1 MKKALGCLI
10 MAAFMVSCADIDLLK
25 SELDSLSE
33 KLERIEQNC
42 DRLNSDLAA
51 LSKTMEALQK
61 EDMVTSVAPITAP
74 DGTVEGYIINF
85 LKSGL
90 VTIYHGKKGDDGSSG
105 ISGKDAAAPV
115 ISVSKGEDG
124 KYYWTSDGEWILDA
138 DGRRVEVDKG
148 GKAPRMKIEEN
159 KWYVSYDD
167 GQSWIYLADFTLSA
181 DGYVFQSVDSDN
193 PDYVRI
199 TLSDGTVLE
208 LPKYKDKE
216 VILTCESAAVS
227 GGSLLLAYSVRNAAS
242 VSVSVDDSD
251 VNSAVLTPVDA
262 VSGTIDV
269 DLRANVPLVRQ
280 RLFVIF
286 SVDDA
291 SDDWWMVS
299 FDNSGKVIITDIR

>member
-105 ISGKDAAAPV
+105 ISGKDAAAPDRK
-115 ISVSKGEDG
+115 SV
-124 KYYWTSDGEWILDA
+124 
-138 DGRRVEVDKG
+138 V
-148 GKAPRMKIEEN
+148 
-159 KWYVSYDD
+159 
-167 GQSWIYLADFTLSA
+167 
-181 DGYVFQSVDSDN
+181 
-193 PDYVRI
+193 
-199 TLSDGTVLE
+199 
-208 LPKYKDKE
+208 
-216 VILTCESAAVS
+216 
-227 GGSLLLAYSVRNAAS
+227 
-242 VSVSVDDSD
+242 
-251 VNSAVLTPVDA
+251 
-262 VSGTIDV
+262 
-269 DLRANVPLVRQ
+269 
-280 RLFVIF
+280 
-286 SVDDA
+286 
-291 SDDWWMVS
+291 
-299 FDNSGKVIITDIR
+299 